1 MRNPLYFLVLAL
13 FLLGCVGRDFSTTPV
28 EEIRTNVTT
37 KAEIFAN
44 FGEPVEKGFDSG
56 YEAWTYYRYTVGYA
70 LGSAGQ
76 KRLYVVFNKDGTV
89 RSYSFSEN

>member
-1 MRNPLYFLVLAL
+1 MRNPLYFLVLAF
-13 FLLGCVGRDFSTTPV
+13 FLWGCVGRDFSTTPV
-28 EEIRTNVTT
+28 EEIRPNVTT

-70 LGSAGQ
+70 IGSAGQ

-89 RSYSFSEN
+89 RSYSFSSN

>member
-1 MRNPLYFLVLAL
+1 MRIPLYFLVFVL
-13 FLLGCVGRDFSTTPV
+13 FLWGCVGRDFSTASV
-28 EEIRTNVTT
+28 KEIRPKVTT
-37 KAEIFAN
+37 KSEIFTN

-56 YEAWTYYRYTVGYA
+56 YEAWTYYRYTAGYA
-70 LGSAGQ
+70 IGSAGQ

>member
-1 MRNPLYFLVLAL
+1 MRIPLYFLVFAL
-13 FLLGCVGRDFSTTPV
+13 FLWGCVGRDFSTASV
-28 EEIRTNVTT
+28 KEIRPNVTT
-37 KAEIFAN
+37 KSEIFTN

-56 YEAWTYYRYTVGYA
+56 YEAWTYYRYTAGYA
-70 LGSAGQ
+70 IGSAGQ